1 MKANKKTVSNLQK
14 FRTEQAKSKLSV
26 AFERPNRTN
35 KPRFVLKSTLA
46 RKKIVAPVEL
56 TPELVITRLVELV
69 EEKSIRVSDIAR
81 AAGVHPTT
89 ALCYVKGECL
99 PKTDKLP
106 GLVKLMNQHSS

>member
-1 MKANKKTVSNLQK
+1 MKNRNKIARAKLN
-14 FRTEQAKSKLSV
+14 TE
-26 AFERPNRTN
+26 
-35 KPRFVLKSTLA
+35 FVPKRKKHYILKSVLA

-69 EEKSIRVSDIAR
+69 EEKSIKVSDIAR

-106 GLVKLMNQHSS
+106 GLIKLMNQYSS